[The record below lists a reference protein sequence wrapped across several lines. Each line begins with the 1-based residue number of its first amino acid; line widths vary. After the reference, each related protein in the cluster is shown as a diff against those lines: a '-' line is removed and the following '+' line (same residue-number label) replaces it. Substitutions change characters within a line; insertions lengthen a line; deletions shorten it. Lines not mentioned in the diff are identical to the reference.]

1 MVCLFAFKLYHK
13 IEKGEK
19 IKYYDYTSLYPSTQK
34 AELFPT
40 GHPSIICENFEPY
53 DGRKLYIP
61 ALPVK
66 VNGKL
71 LFPLCLKCAELLEQG
86 N

>member
-1 MVCLFAFKLYHK
+1 VKNQV
-13 IEKGEK
+13 
-19 IKYYDYTSLYPSTQK
+19 YDYTSLYLSTQK

-53 DGRKLYIP
+53 DGRYFGIIKCQIIPPRKLYIP

-71 LFPLCLKCAELLEQG
+71 HQNQTRK
-86 N
+86 